1 MAGRIRDQD
10 IEEVRRKAGLV
21 EIASE
26 YMQVRKAGSAR
37 FKALCPF
44 HQEKTP
50 SFSLEAGRGLYYCF
64 GCNKGGDVISLV
76 MELENLTFVEAVE
89 RLAAKVGVNLTYENL
104 SPKDRQAAGRKQRL
118 IAAHREAVAFYH
130 EQLMSS
136 AEAKQAREYL
146 KRRGFSKETVEGFS
160 LGWAPAKWD
169 ELVKHLSK
177 KRFSEAELIEGGLAL
192 RSERGSLIDRFRG
205 RVMFPTFDVA
215 GEPVAFGGRV
225 LDDSTPKYLNT
236 AETPIF
242 HKGRALYGLNWAKKS
257 VATAGRIVVVEGYT
271 DVIALHQAG
280 ITEVVASNGTALTA
294 DHFSLIGRFAPRA
307 ILAFDSDR
315 AGNAAAERAFDAAL
329 ASGLDARV
337 LILPEGKDPAELVV
351 RLGGDAFRDLTKNA
365 VPIVEY
371 RLKRELERFD
381 LSDSEGRTR
390 AVRAG
395 IPILVRIRDEV
406 MRRDYTSRL
415 AEWTKE
421 DASVVFL
428 EVGRATGDPTA
439 RRAPNI
445 RRTSAQVRLERDLL
459 KLALQYP
466 ASIEQH
472 LDGVDPDMLSVPAHR
487 AIWREV
493 AAGGDASTIVE
504 RLDEEGRGLVAK
516 LVNDPI
522 EYAPD
527 VEGEPPPQSYVD
539 DVVTRL
545 KLFALGRLI
554 DEKKD
559 QLQKLNPIENEE
571 EYRKRYA
578 ELIAL
583 EGERRRIGDAME
595 EDAFS

>member
-10 IEEVRRKAGLV
+10 IEEVRRKANLIEV
-21 EIASE
+21 ASE

-89 RLAAKVGVNLTYENL
+89 RLAAKVGVRLSYEQL
-104 SPKDRQAAGRKQRL
+104 SPKERQAVGRKQRL

-130 EQLMSS
+130 DQLMN
-136 AEAKQAREYL
+136 AADAKPAREYL
-146 KRRGFSKETVEGFS
+146 SKSRGLSKDTVEAFA
-160 LGWAPAKWD
+160 LGWASSKWD
-169 ELVKHLSK
+169 ELSRHLAR
-177 KRFSEAELIEGGLAL
+177 KRFGEEELIEAGLAL
-192 RSERGSLIDRFRG
+192 RSERGGLIDRFRG
-205 RVMFPTFDVA
+205 RVMFPTYDVA

-236 AETPIF
+236 ADTPIF
-242 HKGRALYGLNWAKKS
+242 HKGRMLYGLNWAKKTIAS
-257 VATAGRIVVVEGYT
+257 AGRVVVVEGYT

-280 ITEVVASNGTALTA
+280 VREVVASNGTALTA
-294 DHFSLIGRFAPRA
+294 DHFSLIGRFAPRTV
-307 ILAFDSDR
+307 LAFDSDR
-315 AGNAAAERAFDAAL
+315 AGNAAAERAFEAAL
-329 ASGLDARV
+329 GSGLDVRV
-337 LILPEGKDPAELVV
+337 LILPAGKDPADLVTAQ
-351 RLGGDAFRDLTKNA
+351 GGEAFREITKGA

-371 RLKRELERFD
+371 RLLREIERFD

-415 AEWTKE
+415 AEWTRL
-421 DASVVFL
+421 DAAVVFL

-439 RRAPNI
+439 RAAPNI

-466 ASIEQH
+466 SSIEGH
-472 LDGVDPDMLSVPAHR
+472 LLGVDPDMLSVASHR

-493 AAGGDASTIVE
+493 AAGGDAGTIVE
-504 RLDEEGRGLVAK
+504 RLDEEGRALVAK
-516 LVNDPI
+516 LVKDAI
-522 EYAPD
+522 EIELD
-527 VEGEPPPQSYVD
+527 SDGLPPQPYVD
-539 DVVTRL
+539 EVVTRL
-545 KLFALGRLI
+545 KDFALRRLI
-554 DEKKD
+554 VEKKE

-583 EGERRRIGDAME
+583 EGESKRVSGVLGE
-595 EDAFS
+595 ETE

>member
-1 MAGRIRDQD
+1 MAGRIREQD
-10 IEEVRRKAGLV
+10 IEEVRRKAGLI

-76 MELENLTFVEAVE
+76 MELENLSFVEAVE
-89 RLAAKVGVNLTYENL
+89 RLAAKVGVPLIYEQL
-104 SPKDRQAAGRKQRL
+104 SPKERHAAGRKQRL
-118 IAAHREAVAFYH
+118 IGAHRGAVAFYH
-130 EQLMSS
+130 AQLMD
-136 AEAKQAREYL
+136 AADAKHAREYL
-146 KRRGFSKETVEGFS
+146 KARGLSKDTVEAFS
-160 LGWAPAKWD
+160 LGWASPRWD
-169 ELVKHLSK
+169 ELCRHLAK
-177 KRFSEAELIEGGLAL
+177 KRFGEEELIEAGLAL
-192 RSERGSLIDRFRG
+192 RSERGGPIDRFRG
-205 RVMFPTFDVA
+205 RVMFPTFDVT

-242 HKGRALYGLNWAKKS
+242 HKGRMLYGLNWAKKT
-257 VATAGRIVVVEGYT
+257 VVTAGKVLVVEGYT

-307 ILAFDSDR
+307 VLAFDSDR
-315 AGNAAAERAFDAAL
+315 AGNAAAERAFEAAL
-329 ASGLDARV
+329 TSGLDVRV
-337 LILPEGKDPAELVV
+337 LILPAENDPADLVAAQ
-351 RLGGDAFRDLTKNA
+351 GGDAFREITRNA

-371 RLKRELERFD
+371 RLLREIERFD

-415 AEWTKE
+415 AEWTRL
-421 DASVVFL
+421 DAAAVFL

-439 RRAPNI
+439 RAAPNI

-466 ASIEQH
+466 SSIVGH
-472 LDGVDPDMLSVPAHR
+472 LQGVDPDMLSVPTHR
-487 AIWREV
+487 AIWREI
-493 AAGGDASTIVE
+493 AAGGDAATIVE

-516 LVNDPI
+516 LVNDAI
-522 EYAPD
+522 ECDLDA
-527 VEGEPPPQSYVD
+527 EGQPPQPYVD
-539 DVVTRL
+539 EVVNRL
-545 KLFALGRLI
+545 KDFALRRLI
-554 DEKKD
+554 VEKKE

-583 EGERRRIGDAME
+583 EGESKRIGGVLGE
-595 EDAFS
+595 ETE

>member
-10 IEEVRRKAGLV
+10 IEEVRRKAGLI

-50 SFSLEAGRGLYYCF
+50 SFSLEAARGLYYCF
-64 GCNKGGDVISLV
+64 GCNKGGDVINLV
-76 MELENLTFVEAVE
+76 MELESLTFVEAVE
-89 RLAAKVGVNLTYENL
+89 RLAEKVGVRLTYEQQ
-104 SPKDRQAAGRKQRL
+104 SAADRQAAGRKQRL

-130 EQLMSS
+130 ALLMDSP
-136 AEAKQAREYL
+136 EAKAAREYL
-146 KRRGFSKETVEGFS
+146 KGRGLSKETVAAFS
-160 LGWAPAKWD
+160 LGWASARWD
-169 ELVKHLSK
+169 DLCRHLAK
-177 KRFSEAELIEGGLAL
+177 KRFTEPELIEAGLAL

-236 AETPIF
+236 ADTPIF
-242 HKGRALYGLNWAKKS
+242 HKGRVLYGLNWAKKA

-271 DVIALHQAG
+271 DVIALHQAE

-307 ILAFDSDR
+307 VLAFDSDR

-329 ASGLDARV
+329 ASGLDVRV
-337 LILPEGKDPAELVV
+337 LILPAGKDPADLVTAK
-351 RLGGDAFRDLTKNA
+351 GGDAFREITKSA

-371 RLKRELERFD
+371 RLLREIERFD

-415 AEWTKE
+415 AEWTRL
-421 DASVVFL
+421 DAAVVFL

-439 RRAPNI
+439 RAAPNI

-466 ASIEQH
+466 ASIEAH
-472 LDGVDPDMLSVPAHR
+472 LDGVDPDMLSVPTHR

-522 EYAPD
+522 DYD
-527 VEGEPPPQSYVD
+527 LDGDGRPPQTHVD
-539 DVVTRL
+539 EVVNRL
-545 KLFALGRLI
+545 KDFALRRLI
-554 DEKKD
+554 VEKKD

-583 EGERRRIGDAME
+583 EGESKRVSGVLGE
-595 EDAFS
+595 EPW

>member
-10 IEEVRRKAGLV
+10 IEEVRRKAGLI

-50 SFSLEAGRGLYYCF
+50 SFSLEAARGLYYCF
-64 GCNKGGDVISLV
+64 GCNKGGDVINLV
-76 MELENLTFVEAVE
+76 MELESLTFVEAVE
-89 RLAAKVGVNLTYENL
+89 RLAEKVGVRLTYEQQ
-104 SPKDRQAAGRKQRL
+104 SAADRQAAGRKQRL

-130 EQLMSS
+130 ALLMDS
-136 AEAKQAREYL
+136 AEAKAARDYL
-146 KRRGFSKETVEGFS
+146 KGRGLSKETVAAFS
-160 LGWAPAKWD
+160 LGWAPARWD
-169 ELVKHLSK
+169 DLCRHLAK
-177 KRFSEAELIEGGLAL
+177 KRFTEPELIEAGLAL

-236 AETPIF
+236 ADTPIF
-242 HKGRALYGLNWAKKS
+242 HKGRVLYGLNWAKKA
-257 VATAGRIVVVEGYT
+257 VASAGRIVVVEGYT
-271 DVIALHQAG
+271 DVIALHQAE

-307 ILAFDSDR
+307 VLAFDSDR

-329 ASGLDARV
+329 ASGLDVRV
-337 LILPEGKDPAELVV
+337 LILPAGKDPADLVTSQ
-351 RLGGDAFRDLTKNA
+351 GGEAFREITKSA

-371 RLKRELERFD
+371 RLLREIERFD

-415 AEWTKE
+415 AEWTRL
-421 DASVVFL
+421 DAAVVFL

-439 RRAPNI
+439 RAAPNI

-466 ASIEQH
+466 ASIEAH
-472 LDGVDPDMLSVPAHR
+472 LDGVDPDMLSVPTHR

-522 EYAPD
+522 DYDLDA
-527 VEGEPPPQSYVD
+527 EGRPPQTHVD
-539 DVVTRL
+539 EVVNRL
-545 KLFALGRLI
+545 KDFALRRLI
-554 DEKKD
+554 VEKKD

-583 EGERRRIGDAME
+583 EGESKRVSGVLGE
-595 EDAFS
+595 EPW

>member
-10 IEEVRRKAGLV
+10 IEEVRRKAGLI

-50 SFSLEAGRGLYYCF
+50 SFSLEAARGLYYCF
-64 GCNKGGDVISLV
+64 GCNKGGDVINLV
-76 MELENLTFVEAVE
+76 MELESLTFVEAVE
-89 RLAAKVGVNLTYENL
+89 RLAEKVGVRLTYEQQ
-104 SPKDRQAAGRKQRL
+104 SAADRQAAGRKQRL

-130 EQLMSS
+130 ALLMDSP
-136 AEAKQAREYL
+136 EAKAAREYL
-146 KRRGFSKETVEGFS
+146 KGRGLSKETVAAFS
-160 LGWAPAKWD
+160 LGWAPARWD
-169 ELVKHLSK
+169 DLCRHLAK
-177 KRFSEAELIEGGLAL
+177 KRFTEPELIEAGLAL

-236 AETPIF
+236 ADTPIF
-242 HKGRALYGLNWAKKS
+242 HKGRVLYGLNWAKKA

-271 DVIALHQAG
+271 DVIALHQAE

-307 ILAFDSDR
+307 VLAFDSDR

-329 ASGLDARV
+329 ASGLDVRV
-337 LILPEGKDPAELVV
+337 LILPAGKDPADLVTSQ
-351 RLGGDAFRDLTKNA
+351 GGDAFREITKSA

-371 RLKRELERFD
+371 RLLREIERFD

-415 AEWTKE
+415 AEWTRL
-421 DASVVFL
+421 DAAVVFL

-439 RRAPNI
+439 RAAPNI

-466 ASIEQH
+466 ASIEAH
-472 LDGVDPDMLSVPAHR
+472 LDGVDPDMLSVPTHR

-522 EYAPD
+522 DYDLDAD
-527 VEGEPPPQSYVD
+527 GRPPQTHVD
-539 DVVTRL
+539 EVVNRL
-545 KLFALGRLI
+545 KDFALRRLI
-554 DEKKD
+554 VEKKD

-583 EGERRRIGDAME
+583 EGESKRVSGVLGE
-595 EDAFS
+595 EPW

>member
-10 IEEVRRKAGLV
+10 IEEVRRKAGLI

-50 SFSLEAGRGLYYCF
+50 SFSLEAARGLYYCF
-64 GCNKGGDVISLV
+64 GCNKGGDVINLV
-76 MELENLTFVEAVE
+76 MELESLTFVEAVE
-89 RLAAKVGVNLTYENL
+89 RLAEKVGVRLTYEQQ
-104 SPKDRQAAGRKQRL
+104 SAADRQAAGRKQRL

-130 EQLMSS
+130 ALLMDS
-136 AEAKQAREYL
+136 AEAKAARDYL
-146 KRRGFSKETVEGFS
+146 KGRGLSKETVAAFS
-160 LGWAPAKWD
+160 LGWAPARWD
-169 ELVKHLSK
+169 DLCRHLAK
-177 KRFSEAELIEGGLAL
+177 KRFTEPELIEAGLAL

-236 AETPIF
+236 ADTPIF
-242 HKGRALYGLNWAKKS
+242 HKGRVLYGLNWAKKA
-257 VATAGRIVVVEGYT
+257 VASAGRIVVVEGYT
-271 DVIALHQAG
+271 DVIALHQAE
-280 ITEVVASNGTALTA
+280 ITDVVASNGTALTA

-307 ILAFDSDR
+307 VLAFDSDR

-329 ASGLDARV
+329 ASGLDVRV
-337 LILPEGKDPAELVV
+337 LILPAGKDPADLVTSQ
-351 RLGGDAFRDLTKNA
+351 GGEAFREITKSA

-371 RLKRELERFD
+371 RLLREIERFD

-415 AEWTKE
+415 AEWTRL
-421 DASVVFL
+421 DAAVVFL

-439 RRAPNI
+439 RAAPNI

-466 ASIEQH
+466 ASIEAH
-472 LDGVDPDMLSVPAHR
+472 LDGVDPDMLSVPTHR

-522 EYAPD
+522 DYDLDA
-527 VEGEPPPQSYVD
+527 EGRPPQTHVD
-539 DVVTRL
+539 EVVNRL
-545 KLFALGRLI
+545 KDFALRRLI
-554 DEKKD
+554 VEKKD

-583 EGERRRIGDAME
+583 EGESKRVSGVLGE
-595 EDAFS
+595 EPW

>member
-10 IEEVRRKAGLV
+10 IEEVRRKAGLI

-76 MELENLTFVEAVE
+76 MELESLTFVEAVE
-89 RLAAKVGVNLTYENL
+89 RLAEKVGVRLTYEQL
-104 SPKDRQAAGRKQRL
+104 SPKERQAAGKKQRL

-130 EQLMSS
+130 DLLMAS
-136 AEAKQAREYL
+136 AEAKPAREYL
-146 KRRGFSKETVEGFS
+146 KGRGLSKETVAAFS
-160 LGWAPAKWD
+160 LGWAPSRWD
-169 ELVKHLSK
+169 ELCRHLAK
-177 KRFSEAELIEGGLAL
+177 KRFAEDELIEAGLAL

-215 GEPVAFGGRV
+215 NEPVAFGGRV

-236 AETPIF
+236 ADTPIF
-242 HKGRALYGLNWAKKS
+242 HKGRVLYGLNWAKKT
-257 VATAGRIVVVEGYT
+257 VATAGRVIVVEGYT

-294 DHFSLIGRFAPRA
+294 DHFSLLGRFAPRA
-307 ILAFDSDR
+307 VLAFDSDR

-329 ASGLDARV
+329 SSGLDARV
-337 LILPEGKDPAELVV
+337 LILPSGDDPADLVTK
-351 RLGGDAFRDLTKNA
+351 RGGEAFRELTKSA

-371 RLKRELERFD
+371 RLRREIERFD

-415 AEWTKE
+415 AEWTKL

-439 RRAPNI
+439 RAAPNI

-466 ASIEQH
+466 SSIEVH

-493 AAGGDASTIVE
+493 AAGGDASSIVE

-522 EYAPD
+522 EYDLDA
-527 VEGEPPPQSYVD
+527 EGLPPQPYVD
-539 DVVTRL
+539 DAVNRL
-545 KLFALGRLI
+545 KLFALGRLV

-583 EGERRRIGDAME
+583 EGERRRIADGFEEGME
-595 EDAFS
+595 

>member
-1 MAGRIRDQD
+1 
-10 IEEVRRKAGLV
+10 
-21 EIASE
+21 
-26 YMQVRKAGSAR
+26 
-37 FKALCPF
+37 
-44 HQEKTP
+44 
-50 SFSLEAGRGLYYCF
+50 
-64 GCNKGGDVISLV
+64 
-76 MELENLTFVEAVE
+76 
-89 RLAAKVGVNLTYENL
+89 
-104 SPKDRQAAGRKQRL
+104 
-118 IAAHREAVAFYH
+118 
-130 EQLMSS
+130 
-136 AEAKQAREYL
+136 
-146 KRRGFSKETVEGFS
+146 
-160 LGWAPAKWD
+160 
-169 ELVKHLSK
+169 
-177 KRFSEAELIEGGLAL
+177 
-192 RSERGSLIDRFRG
+192 
-205 RVMFPTFDVA
+205 MFPTFDVA

-236 AETPIF
+236 ADTPIF
-242 HKGRALYGLNWAKKS
+242 HKGRVLYGLNWAKKA

-271 DVIALHQAG
+271 DVIALHQAE

-307 ILAFDSDR
+307 VLAFDSDR

-329 ASGLDARV
+329 ASGLDVRV
-337 LILPEGKDPAELVV
+337 LILPAGKDPADLVTAQ
-351 RLGGDAFRDLTKNA
+351 GGEAFREITKSA

-371 RLKRELERFD
+371 RLLREIERFD

-415 AEWTKE
+415 AEWTRL

-439 RRAPNI
+439 RAAPNI

-466 ASIEQH
+466 ASIEAH
-472 LDGVDPDMLSVPAHR
+472 LDGVDPDMLSVPTHR

-493 AAGGDASTIVE
+493 AAGGDATTIVE

-522 EYAPD
+522 DYDLDA
-527 VEGEPPPQSYVD
+527 EGRPPQSHVD
-539 DVVTRL
+539 EVVNRL
-545 KLFALGRLI
+545 KDFALRRLI
-554 DEKKD
+554 VEKKD

-583 EGERRRIGDAME
+583 EGESKRVSGVLGE
-595 EDAFS
+595 ESW

>member
-1 MAGRIRDQD
+1 MAGRIREQD
-10 IEEVRRKAGLV
+10 IEEVRRKAGLI

-76 MELENLTFVEAVE
+76 MELESLTFVEAVE
-89 RLAAKVGVNLTYENL
+89 RLAEKVGVRLTYEQQ
-104 SPKDRQAAGRKQRL
+104 SAKDRQASGLKQRL

-130 EQLMSS
+130 ELLMTS

-146 KRRGFSKETVEGFS
+146 KGRGLARETVAAFS
-160 LGWAPAKWD
+160 LGWAPPKWD
-169 ELVKHLSK
+169 ELCRHLAK
-177 KRFSEAELIEGGLAL
+177 KRFSEPELIEGGLAL

-236 AETPIF
+236 ADTPIF
-242 HKGRALYGLNWAKKS
+242 HKGRVLYGLNWAKKS
-257 VATAGRIVVVEGYT
+257 VATAGRIIVVEGYT

-280 ITEVVASNGTALTA
+280 TTEVVASNGTALTA

-307 ILAFDSDR
+307 VLAFDSDR

-337 LILPEGKDPAELVV
+337 LILPDGKDPADLVTT
-351 RLGGDAFRDLTKNA
+351 LGGDGFRDIIKAA

-371 RLKRELERFD
+371 RLRREIDRFD

-439 RRAPNI
+439 RAAPSF

-466 ASIEQH
+466 SAIEAH

-522 EYAPD
+522 ECDLDA
-527 VEGEPPPQSYVD
+527 EGFPPQPYVD
-539 DVVTRL
+539 EVVIRL
-545 KLFALGRLI
+545 KDFALRRLI

-559 QLQKLNPIENEE
+559 QLQKLNPIENED

-578 ELIAL
+578 ELISL
-583 EGERRRIGDAME
+583 EGESKRVSGVLAGGIE
-595 EDAFS
+595 

>member
-10 IEEVRRKAGLV
+10 IEEVRRKAGLI

-50 SFSLEAGRGLYYCF
+50 SFSLEAARGLYYCF
-64 GCNKGGDVISLV
+64 GCNKGGDVINLV
-76 MELENLTFVEAVE
+76 MELEGLTFVEAVE
-89 RLAAKVGVNLTYENL
+89 RLAEKVGVRLTYEQQ
-104 SPKDRQAAGRKQRL
+104 SAADRQAAGRKQRL

-130 EQLMSS
+130 ALLMDSP
-136 AEAKQAREYL
+136 EAKQAREYL
-146 KRRGFSKETVEGFS
+146 KGRGLSKETVAGFS
-160 LGWAPAKWD
+160 LGWAPARWD
-169 ELVKHLSK
+169 DLCRHLAK
-177 KRFSEAELIEGGLAL
+177 KRFSEPELVEAGLAL

-236 AETPIF
+236 ADTPIF
-242 HKGRALYGLNWAKKS
+242 HKGRVLYGLNWAKKA

-307 ILAFDSDR
+307 VLAFDSDR

-329 ASGLDARV
+329 ASGLDVRV
-337 LILPEGKDPAELVV
+337 LILPAGKDPADLVTAQ
-351 RLGGDAFRDLTKNA
+351 GGDAFREITKSA

-371 RLKRELERFD
+371 RLLREIERFD

-415 AEWTKE
+415 AEWTRL
-421 DASVVFL
+421 DAAVVFL

-439 RRAPNI
+439 RAAPNI

-466 ASIEQH
+466 ASIEAH
-472 LDGVDPDMLSVPAHR
+472 LHGVDPDMLSVPTHR

-522 EYAPD
+522 DYDLDAD
-527 VEGEPPPQSYVD
+527 GRPPQTHVD
-539 DVVTRL
+539 EVVNRL
-545 KLFALGRLI
+545 KDFALRRLI
-554 DEKKD
+554 VEKKD

-583 EGERRRIGDAME
+583 EGESKRVSGVLGE
-595 EDAFS
+595 ESW

>member
-10 IEEVRRKAGLV
+10 IEEIRRKAGLI

-89 RLAAKVGVNLTYENL
+89 RLAEKVGVRLTYEQL
-104 SPKDRQAAGRKQRL
+104 SPRERQAAGRKQRL
-118 IAAHREAVAFYH
+118 IGAHREAVAFYH
-130 EQLMSS
+130 DHLMSS
-136 AEAKQAREYL
+136 PEAKAAREYL
-146 KRRGFSKETVEGFS
+146 KKRGLSKETVEAFS
-160 LGWAPAKWD
+160 IGWAPSKWD
-169 ELVKHLSK
+169 ELCRHLGK
-177 KRFSEAELIEGGLAL
+177 KRFAEPELIEAGLAL
-192 RSERGSLIDRFRG
+192 RSERGGLIDRFRG

-215 GEPVAFGGRV
+215 GDPVAFGGRV

-236 AETPIF
+236 ADTPIF
-242 HKGRALYGLNWAKKS
+242 HKGRVLYALNWAKKT

-329 ASGLDARV
+329 TSGLDVRV
-337 LILPEGKDPAELVV
+337 LILPEGKDPADLVTAK
-351 RLGGDAFRDLTKNA
+351 GGEAFREVTKAA

-371 RLKRELERFD
+371 RLRREIDRFD
-381 LSDSEGRTR
+381 VSDTEGRTR

-415 AEWTKE
+415 AEWTRL
-421 DASVVFL
+421 DAAVVFL

-439 RRAPNI
+439 RAAPTI
-445 RRTSAQVRLERDLL
+445 GRTSAQVRLERDLL

-466 ASIEQH
+466 SSIEAH
-472 LDGVDPDMLSVPAHR
+472 LDGIDPDILSVPAHR
-487 AIWREV
+487 AIWREI

-504 RLDEEGRGLVAK
+504 RVDEEGRGLVAK

-522 EYAPD
+522 ECD
-527 VEGEPPPQSYVD
+527 LDLEGLPPAEYVNE
-539 DVVTRL
+539 VVVRL
-545 KLFALGRLI
+545 KDFALRRLI
-554 DEKKD
+554 VEKKE

-583 EGERRRIGDAME
+583 EGESKRVSGALAE
-595 EDAFS
+595 EMW